1 MDNTLEL
8 RENQITSKIN
18 KDTDYKICTWS
29 EYSQQ
34 QIFSVLRSYYSQ
46 LSPIY
51 SNLKDNIL
59 KVIKKADRDYVFL
72 EHNEKPI
79 WILVFKNQL
88 LSEEPCIET
97 KNWYIELKSMFLF
110 DEFWKGHIWKLWE
123 TFLNTIQKNYPNAD
137 GIYTSVSKKKAP
149 KSLHMFKKMNFQPL
163 YEVYN
168 KYKKD
173 WDSEVYLYCPLSQKL
188 EPRNW
193 NIDTGQSDFPQLF
206 ADKETR
212 IWISGE
218 EAQKYKIWDF
228 LTFSHEWK
236 TLKKEIKNN
245 IKYSSLED
253 YIEDTSTENLF
264 WIEIIKMHNSI
275 IWDQESIK
283 KYWINGFKCK
293 SKH

>member
-8 RENQITSKIN
+8 RENQIASKIN
-18 KDTDYKICTWS
+18 KDTDYKISTGS

-34 QIFSVLRSYYSQ
+34 QIFSVLRSYYRQ

-51 SNLKDNIL
+51 SKLKDNIL

-79 WILVFKNQL
+79 GILVFKNQL

-97 KNWYIELKSMFLF
+97 KNGYIELKSMFLF
-110 DEFWKGHIWKLWE
+110 DEFGKGHIWKLWE

-173 WDSEVYLYCPLSQKL
+173 GDSEVYLYCPLSQKL

-193 NIDTGQSDFPQLF
+193 NINTEKSDFPQLF
-206 ADKETR
+206 GDKETR
-212 IWISGE
+212 IGISGE
-218 EAQKYKIWDF
+218 EAQKYKIGDF
-228 LTFSHEWK
+228 LTFSQEGK

-253 YIEDTSTENLF
+253 YIENISATNLSG
-264 WIEIIKMHNSI
+264 IEIIKMHNSI
-275 IWDQESIK
+275 IGNEESIK
-283 KYWINGFKCK
+283 KCGINGFKCK
-293 SKH
+293 

>member
-8 RENQITSKIN
+8 RENQIASKIN
-18 KDTDYKICTWS
+18 KDTDYKISTWS

-34 QIFSVLRSYYSQ
+34 QIFSVLRSYYRQ

-51 SNLKDNIL
+51 SKLKDNIL
-59 KVIKKADRDYVFL
+59 KVIKKTDRDYVFL
-72 EHNEKPI
+72 
-79 WILVFKNQL
+79 
-88 LSEEPCIET
+88 EEPCIET
-97 KNWYIELKSMFLF
+97 KNWYIELKSMLLF

-123 TFLNTIQKNYPNAD
+123 TFLNTIQKNYANAD

-193 NIDTGQSDFPQLF
+193 NIDTGKSDFSQLF
-206 ADKETR
+206 EDKEKR

-228 LTFSHEWK
+228 LTFSKEWK

-245 IKYSSLED
+245 IKYTSLED
-253 YIEDTSTENLF
+253 YIENISATNLS
-264 WIEIIKMHNSI
+264 WVDIIKTYDSI
-275 IWDQESIK
+275 IWNEESIK

-293 SKH
+293 SDH